1 VYTVTCESTADLP
14 YNYLRARNCNVI
26 FYTYTIE
33 EQEFVD
39 DMGRNSGAL
48 AKFYDLVKTKRPLT
62 SQIPTESYANFFR
75 EQLKLGDV
83 LHLAFS
89 NGLSHSV
96 YNAQQAAEIVNK
108 ESGSGGNKVVVV
120 DSLCG
125 GGGFGLFVDGV
136 LDERDKGA
144 TFGELCKWASVNRT
158 KTHLLFFSTDLTF
171 FRRSGR
177 VSAPVMMIG
186 NLLHICPLMRVT
198 KEGKIVVY
206 SQVISAR
213 KAISKILDDMEKMA
227 DGGKDYCGKV
237 IIQHSNCWHLV
248 QQTKTAMDARFP
260 KLSNVEIHDIGMVMA
275 SHCGP
280 GTIAIYFWG
289 DQRNY

>member
-1 VYTVTCESTADLP
+1 MYTVTCESTADLP
-14 YNYLRARNCNVI
+14 FAYLQKRNCNVI

-33 EQEFVD
+33 EEEFED
-39 DMGRNSGAL
+39 NMGRDADAL
-48 AKFYDLVKTKRPLT
+48 QKFYDLVKTKRALT
-62 SQIPTESYANFFR
+62 SQICTERYEEFFR
-75 EQLKLGDV
+75 EQLKGGNV
-83 LHLAFS
+83 LHLSFS
-89 NGLSHSV
+89 NGLSQSV
-96 YNAQQAAEIVNK
+96 RNAQLAAETVNK
-108 ESGSGGNKVVVV
+108 EYSDRKVVVV

-136 LDERDKGA
+136 LDERDKGVSFEDLCAWA
-144 TFGELCKWASVNRT
+144 TENCT

-198 KEGKIVVY
+198 KLGKITVYGQVV
-206 SQVISAR
+206 SAK
-213 KAISKILDDMEKMA
+213 KALTRILDDMEKLA
-227 DGGKDYCGKV
+227 GGGTEYSGKV
-237 IIQHSNCWHLV
+237 IIQHSNCLDLAEK
-248 QQTKTAMDARFP
+248 TKAAMNERFP
-260 KLSNVEIHDIGMVMA
+260 NLVDAEIHDIGMVMA

>member
-1 VYTVTCESTADLP
+1 MYTVTCESTADLP
-14 YNYLRARNCNVI
+14 FDYLRARNCEVI
-26 FYTYTIE
+26 FYTYTIGE
-33 EQEFVD
+33 EEYVD

-48 AKFYDLVKTKRPLT
+48 AKFYELVKTKRALT
-62 SQIPTESYANFFR
+62 SQICSESYENFFR
-75 EQLKLGDV
+75 EQLKHGNV

-96 YNAQQAAEIVNK
+96 YNARQAAENVNN
-108 ESGSGGNKVVVV
+108 ESSEYKVVVV

-125 GGGFGLFVDGV
+125 GGGYGLFVDGV
-136 LDERDKGA
+136 LDERDRGA
-144 TFGELCKWASVNRT
+144 TFEELCEWANVNRT

-177 VSAPVMMIG
+177 VSAPIMMIG
-186 NLLHICPLMRVT
+186 NILHICPLMRVT

-206 SQVISAR
+206 SQVISAK
-213 KAISKILDDMEKMA
+213 KAISRILTDMEKLA
-227 DGGKDYCGKV
+227 TDGTDYCGKV

-248 QQTKTAMDARFP
+248 QQTKAAMEARFP
-260 KLSNVEIHDIGMVMA
+260 KLNNVEIHDIGMVMA

-289 DQRNY
+289 DQRKY

>member
-1 VYTVTCESTADLP
+1 MYTVTCESTADLP
-14 YNYLRARNCNVI
+14 FDYLRARNCEVI
-26 FYTYTIE
+26 FYTYTIGE
-33 EQEFVD
+33 EEYVD

-48 AKFYDLVKTKRPLT
+48 AKFYELVKTKRALT
-62 SQIPTESYANFFR
+62 SQICTESYENFFR
-75 EQLKLGDV
+75 EQLKHGNV

-96 YNAQQAAEIVNK
+96 YNARQAAENVNN
-108 ESGSGGNKVVVV
+108 ESSEYKVVVV

-125 GGGFGLFVDGV
+125 GGGYGLFVDGV
-136 LDERDKGA
+136 LDERDRGA
-144 TFGELCKWASVNRT
+144 TFEELCEWANVNRT

-177 VSAPVMMIG
+177 VSAPIMMIG

-206 SQVISAR
+206 SQVISAK
-213 KAISKILDDMEKMA
+213 KAISRILTDMEKLA
-227 DGGKDYCGKV
+227 TDGTDYCGKV

-248 QQTKTAMDARFP
+248 QQTKAAMEARFP
-260 KLSNVEIHDIGMVMA
+260 KLNNVEIHDIGMVMA

-289 DQRNY
+289 DQRKY